1 MGEMCTHLLPCLQQP
16 GEHPHPWRCLCSIPA
31 VQAPKWCTE
40 PNVQIS
46 HTAVEMGR
54 DLWAQF
60 QWGHL
65 GLFSSTAPSQPRA
78 SKPHSHP
85 RIHVL
90 YIFFTRNPTSALF
103 LVSLSASALQGWMK
117 LPVRGSAPPDHNH
130 LPATPGP
137 EQHHHH
143 HSASA
148 GDLYPTQRAQR
159 ALRHGVRNGKPLGD
173 PNANC
178 SAQPPSPQTANGSH
192 LYQRK
197 EAANRSSMEQS
208 HSPLMYIH
216 GGRSHFNY

>member
-1 MGEMCTHLLPCLQQP
+1 MGTF
-16 GEHPHPWRCLCSIPA
+16 G
-31 VQAPKWCTE
+31 APQR
-40 PNVQIS
+40 P
-46 HTAVEMGR
+46 
-54 DLWAQF
+54 
-60 QWGHL
+60 
-65 GLFSSTAPSQPRA
+65 PS
-78 SKPHSHP
+78 
-85 RIHVL
+85 HVL
-90 YIFFTRNPTSALF
+90 QNPTAIPVSTFCIFFFTRNPTSALF